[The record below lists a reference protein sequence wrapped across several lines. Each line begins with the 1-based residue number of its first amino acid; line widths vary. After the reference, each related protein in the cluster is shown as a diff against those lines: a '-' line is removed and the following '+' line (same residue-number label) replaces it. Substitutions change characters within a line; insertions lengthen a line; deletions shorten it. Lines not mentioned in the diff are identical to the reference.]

1 MNNIKQYFNFSNKL
15 KHSIVMEKKV
25 DERVIDVKEIRVKK
39 VNWLPF
45 FFTFLYPIFTQKY
58 RTKGFAKDICTYCCV
73 FLKGLSENTY
83 WEFQQ
88 F

>member
-45 FFTFLYPIFTQKY
+45 FFTFLYPIFTQK
-58 RTKGFAKDICTYCCV
+58 
-73 FLKGLSENTY
+73 
-83 WEFQQ
+83 
-88 F
+88 